1 MQLVARLAWH
11 VYAIPHSGLIEEA
24 FARRPDAFS
33 PALLHHQ
40 PAEEVEETNGSHTH
54 RHTSTDTH
62 LLTDV
67 TVMCLVSLLCTV
79 TVSLFLCVIYARLS
93 LVPDEGCAISS
104 LSVTCKVDALW
115 AARETRH
122 WNLISLSGR
131 CLQAPSAL
139 LALSLVV

>member
-1 MQLVARLAWH
+1 MTQLVARLAWH
-11 VYAIPHSGLIEEA
+11 VYAIPHSGLIKEA

-33 PALLHHQ
+33 PALPHHQ
-40 PAEEVEETNGSHTH
+40 PAEEVQETNGSQTHKH
-54 RHTSTDTH
+54 RHTPVNRCNSH
-62 LLTDV
+62 V
-67 TVMCLVSLLCTV
+67 PRFPVVHCHCF
-79 TVSLFLCVIYARLS
+79 LFLCVTYARLW
-93 LVPDEGCAISS
+93 LVPDEGRAISS